1 MRRERERKTAEARR
15 DTFTCEKEG
24 ERRTH
29 VRTHARTEDGSGVPY
44 TVTFVKARLSP
55 YTGNVRDGRHLYRVR
70 LKSQECCFLS
80 RLLYTY
86 THPPPYSAGKQRRGR
101 KAGVREPA
109 VVGSERVPAFR
120 AFQLVPLAF
129 SEPLSFSLSLSP
141 SLSQIIFDAFFPRA
155 IRTHVYCRSFCRIKR

>member
-1 MRRERERKTAEARR
+1 MYA
-15 DTFTCEKEG
+15 
-24 ERRTH
+24 
-29 VRTHARTEDGSGVPY
+29 RTHARTEDGSGVPY

-86 THPPPYSAGKQRRGR
+86 THPLAGKQRRGR
-101 KAGVREPA
+101 KAGIREPV

-120 AFQLVPLAF
+120 AFQLVSRARVLRA
-129 SEPLSFSLSLSP
+129 
-141 SLSQIIFDAFFPRA
+141 SLSQII
-155 IRTHVYCRSFCRIKR
+155 IRTRFRARFARICIVNSFAESNDN